1 MYGHPQ
7 QRFNQAP
14 PNVYQPYPNHPP
26 ANAYAHQNYQVM
38 GGHGQSMAPPSLNK
52 NQQRSSI
59 KGNNYQ
65 FPGPNAALMQPPA
78 LNLE

>member
-14 PNVYQPYPNHPP
+14 PNIYQPYPNHPP
-26 ANAYAHQNYQVM
+26 PNQYPHPNYQGM
-38 GGHGQSMAPPSLNK
+38 GGHGQPMAPNLNK